1 MIILDTCVL
10 IFDSLSPERL
20 SNKALAALNAEE
32 NRSSLCCSDISLWEI
47 SMLTRKGR
55 LQPGTD
61 FLTYIQLVLDARQI
75 NILPITPR
83 IAHLSV
89 SMPEINH
96 HDPADRIIA
105 ATAKEHRATLVTVD
119 QKLLGLTGITTIW

>member
-20 SNKALAALNAEE
+20 SNKALAVLNAEE

-47 SMLTRKGR
+47 AMLTKKGR

-75 NILPITPR
+75 NILPITPQ

-89 SMPEINH
+89 SMPEISH